1 MKKVGLWGCA
11 GGGAGGERER
21 VPRRIDGGRGM
32 TRRRKAAEEATKRG
46 IRGRGVQPG
55 PRNRGE
61 TRGIASRARGRR
73 EEAAAREAGRWD
85 CRALF

>member
-21 VPRRIDGGRGM
+21 VLRRIDGGRGR
-32 TRRRKAAEEATKRG
+32 TERRKAAEEATKRG
-46 IRGRGVQPG
+46 IERARGVQPG

-61 TRGIASRARGRR
+61 TRGRAGERQERRGRGER
-73 EEAAAREAGRWD
+73 GG
-85 CRALF
+85 

>member
-21 VPRRIDGGRGM
+21 VPRRIDGGREMG
-32 TRRRKAAEEATKRG
+32 RRRKAVEEATKRG
-46 IRGRGVQPG
+46 AGGKGVQAG

-61 TRGIASRARGRR
+61 RGGGG
-73 EEAAAREAGRWD
+73 REAGER
-85 CRALF
+85 RPR

>member
-46 IRGRGVQPG
+46 IEDEGCRLA
-55 PRNRGE
+55 
-61 TRGIASRARGRR
+61 RGIGVRRGGERARGRR

>member
-46 IRGRGVQPG
+46 IGG
-55 PRNRGE
+55 GE
-61 TRGIASRARGRR
+61 GCRLARGIGVRRG
-73 EEAAAREAGRWD
+73 G
-85 CRALF
+85 

>member
-46 IRGRGVQPG
+46 IEGEGCSPG

-61 TRGIASRARGRR
+61 TRGLAGERQERGDRGER
-73 EEAAAREAGRWD
+73 GG
-85 CRALF
+85 

>member
-46 IRGRGVQPG
+46 MQGGRGVQAG

-61 TRGIASRARGRR
+61 TRGVAGERQERG
-73 EEAAAREAGRWD
+73 GRGE
-85 CRALF
+85 RGG

>member
-32 TRRRKAAEEATKRG
+32 TRWRKAAEEATKRG
-46 IRGRGVQPG
+46 IEDEGCRLA
-55 PRNRGE
+55 
-61 TRGIASRARGRR
+61 RGIGVRRGGERARGRR
-73 EEAAAREAGRWD
+73 EETAAREAGRWD